1 MLGVAESCTGGLI
14 ASMLTEVSGA
24 SSYFSGGLITYAN
37 HTKHDLLGVSNKVLK
52 TKGAVSKETALQMAR
67 GARKI
72 LKTQWAISVT
82 GIAGPSGGTLDKP
95 VGLVYYSVVG
105 PKVEIVKKNVFQG
118 TRKQIQRAT
127 AKAVLQ
133 LLASLLG

>member
-72 LKTQWAISVT
+72 LKTQWAIS
-82 GIAGPSGGTLDKP
+82 GGTLDKP